1 MRKDYF
7 KDELEDT
14 VEVSKEE
21 TKVPE
26 KKVQKVKV
34 TTNLLNIR
42 KGPGKNYQTTLKFL
56 KLGEE
61 VEITEVVDGF
71 GHLKKSGDW
80 ICMDFVKMI

>member
-7 KDELEDT
+7 EEEK
-14 VEVSKEE
+14 KEE
-21 TKVPE
+21 VVEEKKVPE

-71 GHLKKSGDW
+71 GRLKKSGDW